1 MRLHSIT
8 PADLAMDGEPWAFLQ
23 AWKPWQ
29 TQVDASN
36 RPTDAMLALTDE
48 TCMARYQDGDSRA
61 FETLYLR
68 YREKLHRYLLRLS
81 NRPSEADE
89 IFQEVW
95 IAVIRGKDRYQP
107 SAPFGSWLFSVAH
120 RRAADRWRSLSR
132 HAPEWKG
139 QSRDE
144 RELESIPASTAQTPE
159 RLTDNEALGRALLDA
174 IARLPLPQREAFLMR
189 AEGDLSLDD
198 IATATQVSRE
208 TVKSRLRYA
217 HQRLRDALEAWR

>member
-1 MRLHSIT
+1 MLFQST
-8 PADLAMDGEPWAFLQ
+8 VPNLATDGERWAFLQ
-23 AWKPWQ
+23 AWAPWQ
-29 TQVDASN
+29 TQIDASR
-36 RPTDAMLALTDE
+36 RPPDAMLALTDE
-48 TCMARYQDGDSRA
+48 ACMARYQDGDSRA
-61 FETLYLR
+61 FEALYLR
-68 YREKLHRYLLRLS
+68 YREKSHRYLLRLA

-95 IAVIRGKDRYQP
+95 IAVIRGKARYEP
-107 SAPFGSWLFSVAH
+107 SAPFGSWLFSIAH

-144 RELESIPASTAQTPE
+144 RELEWIPAATAQMPE
-159 RLTDNEALGRALLDA
+159 RIMHNDALGRALLDA

-217 HQRLRDALEAWR
+217 QQRLRDALETWR